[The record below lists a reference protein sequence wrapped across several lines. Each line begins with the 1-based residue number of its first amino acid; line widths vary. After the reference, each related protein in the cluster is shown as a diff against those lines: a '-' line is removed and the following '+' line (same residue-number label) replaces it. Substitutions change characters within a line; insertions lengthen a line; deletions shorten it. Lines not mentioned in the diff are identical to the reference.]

1 MKIVYNCSFGGF
13 SLGSDIMSKLGYGKT
28 YTYHWDRTD
37 RKLIELLEQ
46 HPELKEEED
55 LEIEEIP
62 DTATDWAICEYDGAE
77 TVIYVIDGKIISTDP
92 YSGPRKEDRI
102 PDKFIKEE

>member
-1 MKIVYNCSFGGF
+1 MKIVINACFGGF
-13 SLGSDIMSKLGYGKT
+13 GLGSDIMSKLGYGETCT
-28 YTYHWDRTD
+28 YQWDRTD
-37 RKLIELLEQ
+37 WKLIELLEQ
-46 HPELKEEED
+46 HPELKGD

-102 PDKFIKEE
+102 PDEFIKEEK